1 MRASKL
7 SLRVVRENGIP
18 GVKGIPFFN
27 LYPFRE
33 SVMRTPTV
41 DLSGLART
49 TNVSTLVPSR
59 VDKELTVPCRTM

>member
-7 SLRVVRENGIP
+7 SLQVVRENSIP
-18 GVKGIPFFN
+18 SVKGMPF
-27 LYPFRE
+27 LTYLFRE
-33 SVMRTPTV
+33 SVMRTLTV

-59 VDKELTVPCRTM
+59 VDRELTVPCRTM

>member
-7 SLRVVRENGIP
+7 SLQVVRENSIP
-18 GVKGIPFFN
+18 GVKGTPFFIY
-27 LYPFRE
+27 LFRE
-33 SVMRTPTV
+33 SVMRTLTV

-59 VDKELTVPCRTM
+59 VDRELTVPCRTM